1 VTAIT
6 TKGVRY
12 LGSKNKLIPLI
23 VEVIE
28 GLETSEKTL
37 IDVFTGTTRV
47 AQAFKGLGYK
57 VTTSDM
63 SWASEAYS
71 HAMVCNDGNNQ
82 HLQQHIDDLNALE
95 GVPGW
100 LTENYCDVVIQV
112 NSKKPIYEEVEGR
125 KTKKKVGTKEVVEDV
140 RIQVWKPHNGAKADA
155 IREKIEAYRGMPYGD
170 KMSLIAS
177 LIFALDK
184 VDNTVGLQQAYL
196 KDWKSKRVDENLHLK
211 LLPSPKG
218 PAGSHITGDAL
229 KIVYP
234 RAEIAYLDPPYTPAD
249 YSTYYHIWD
258 SITRWDKPELTLKT
272 NRRIDRSK
280 SNKEKR
286 DKNMISPWYSKK
298 AAFEA
303 TKQLVDRLP
312 VRYVVFSYSDEG
324 LITLQQMKEMGSEY
338 KSFHI
343 YAKEHQRHVMSRIGA
358 GGDKAEKAKIKKNVE
373 YVIVIEKE

>member
-1 VTAIT
+1 MTAIT

-95 GVPGW
+95 GAPGW
-100 LTENYCDVVIQV
+100 LTENYCDIV
-112 NSKKPIYEEVEGR
+112 NALG
-125 KTKKKVGTKEVVEDV
+125 V

-196 KDWKSKRVDENLHLK
+196 KDWKSKRVDENIHLK

-218 PAGSHITGDAL
+218 PVGSHIAGDAL
-229 KIVYP
+229 KIIYP

-258 SITRWDKPELTLKT
+258 SITRWDKPEVTLKT

-286 DKNMISPWYSKK
+286 DKNMMSPWYSKK
-298 AAFEA
+298 TAFEA
-303 TKQLVDRLP
+303 TKRLVARLP

-338 KSFHI
+338 KSFNI

-358 GGDKAEKAKIKKNVE
+358 GGDKAEKAKIRKNVE